1 MKPYYIAQIDCKAGG
16 CFRKSTES
24 LGEIRTWAN
33 KVGNKGET
41 LTIMRSG
48 TAMKDAR
55 VIII

>member
-1 MKPYYIAQIDCKAGG
+1 MKPYYIDQIDCKAGG

-24 LGEIRTWAN
+24 LDEIRNWA
-33 KVGNKGET
+33 KSVGNKGET

-48 TAMKDAR
+48 TTIGEAR